1 MWPML
6 NGWTLLMRRMSFHTR
21 PIVARRELWATWH
34 SSWGASANNISI
46 PLTSSSALLLF
57 LDIRRKKL
65 RTASLALFF
74 DRPLS
79 RPRRSDNEDESSSR
93 MKSPSDIIPSRFCR
107 SNDHR
112 RHSLYERIS
121 QLILQRIDGNY
132 SPIDS
137 SSHQNSSLDWS
148 DAAPRFASPLLRTIA
163 TLLGS
168 LHNTLIEMN
177 NARGG
182 D

>member
-1 MWPML
+1 MADVERVDPVDA
-6 NGWTLLMRRMSFHTR
+6 SD
-21 PIVARRELWATWH
+21 ELSYPPYRSQERILSNMTFELR
-34 SSWGASANNISI
+34 GKFVNNNSI

-65 RTASLALFF
+65 RTANLALFF

-121 QLILQRIDGNY
+121 QLILQRIDGIY

-137 SSHQNSSLDWS
+137 SSHQNSSLD
-148 DAAPRFASPLLRTIA
+148 
-163 TLLGS
+163 
-168 LHNTLIEMN
+168 
-177 NARGG
+177 
-182 D
+182 